1 MSMRPQASWGTILR
15 ALLLGHVAAV
25 AGFCGAISTSWLL
38 TSTNLRTLQPG
49 AFLEF
54 AKAAAGLTIL
64 TFIFMLPVSI
74 FHAPFVIL
82 AVVWPRGSAIV
93 AGIVGALVGAGE
105 NFAILAS
112 SDGFTGPWT
121 RIGAPGDPRTGVGIM
136 LCGAVAGIAY
146 ALVVWRFCIRRYG

>member
-25 AGFCGAISTSWLL
+25 AGFCGAICTLWLL
-38 TSTNLRTLQPG
+38 TSTNLWTLQPG
-49 AFLEF
+49 AFVDF

-64 TFIFMLPVSI
+64 TFFFMIPVSI
-74 FHAPFVIL
+74 VHAPFVIL
-82 AVVWPRGSAIV
+82 AVVWLRGSAIV
-93 AGIVGALVGAGE
+93 AGSVGALVGAGE

-112 SDGFTGPWT
+112 SGDFSGQWS
-121 RIGAPGDPRTGVGIM
+121 RIGDPGDPRTGGAIM

-146 ALVVWRFCIRRYG
+146 ALVLWRLCIQRYR